1 MKNTFKVGFV
11 IGVLAVLAVLG
22 YQRLSE
28 SQKHYLQQ
36 LFRQAPYLIPRY
48 FV

>member
-1 MKNTFKVGFV
+1 MKNTFKVGLV
-11 IGVLAVLAVLG
+11 VGTLAVLAVVG

-28 SQKHYLQQ
+28 SQRHYLRE
-36 LFRQAPYLIPRY
+36 LFLQAPYLIPRY

>member
-1 MKNTFKVGFV
+1 MKITFRVGFV